1 MNVVTKH
8 AMETSGKSARA
19 GSSTSAHPSRPQ
31 PPTERGSVH
40 GRDLW
45 STRLREIR
53 VARGFSQEALAS
65 AAGIARGDVSRH
77 ERNHPA
83 SNPSLDILLR
93 LAAALKVPAASL
105 FESPGSP
112 IPTLQ
117 PRMAAQAS
125 TAGAHDA
132 RVEYHVD
139 NLLRHVESL
148 SAHSRSAFVQ
158 TMLKLLTMY
167 EEGPARGLKR

>member
-1 MNVVTKH
+1 
-8 AMETSGKSARA
+8 METRA
-19 GSSTSAHPSRPQ
+19 PSQPQ
-31 PPTERGSVH
+31 ARGSLY

-53 VARGFSQEALAS
+53 VARGFSQEALAR

-93 LAAALKVPAASL
+93 LAAALNVPAASL

-112 IPTLQ
+112 IPMVQ
-117 PRMAAQAS
+117 RRMAAQAS
-125 TAGAHDA
+125 AAAPHDA

-148 SAHSRSAFVQ
+148 SAHARSAFVQ
-158 TMLKLLTMY
+158 TMQKLLTMY
-167 EEGPARGLKR
+167 EKGPARGGPRR